1 MKFPCYLPELHGTA
15 DLHASFITERGGIQP
30 SLLIKLNGLNYL
42 FHILKSCTCSE
53 SQKQSSL
60 KRQLTEIWSQI
71 IKELH
76 RFKVS
81 FFQNTLIKSS
91 SYRSHDLQ
99 ILSRAPLLPLLYLYY
114 KYLYFLLQV
123 VSWPVKL
130 SLLTTYLPSYPS
142 RAVCLSTGAD
152 LLFWRSIRSK

>member
-1 MKFPCYLPELHGTA
+1 MTKSVEKNLTFLHGRVKYFRKHCQRAVVFLRRFREQSMKFPCYLPELHGTA

-81 FFQNTLIKSS
+81 FF
-91 SYRSHDLQ
+91 
-99 ILSRAPLLPLLYLYY
+99 
-114 KYLYFLLQV
+114 
-123 VSWPVKL
+123 
-130 SLLTTYLPSYPS
+130 
-142 RAVCLSTGAD
+142 
-152 LLFWRSIRSK
+152 